1 MICHVVCYS
10 FNFWYE
16 SNIRAKLL
24 TKDEE
29 GIQQIVPFANQ
40 VMIAARSE
48 VQSELMKA
56 IWADPNR

>member
-1 MICHVVCYS
+1 M
-10 FNFWYE
+10 
-16 SNIRAKLL
+16 NIRAKLL
-24 TKDEE
+24 TNKDEE